1 VGADQNGRN
10 KHANKQTNRQTE
22 KQRKVLFNK
31 NKSKSKLQS
40 VCFETL
46 IQVLQK
52 PPSPRQAAG
61 IDSSEAR
68 VKEEEDR
75 RR

>member
-1 VGADQNGRN
+1 MEGTNTQT
-10 KHANKQTNRQTE
+10 NKQTDRQTE

-31 NKSKSKLQS
+31 SKSKSKLQS

-68 VKEEEDR
+68 VREEEGR